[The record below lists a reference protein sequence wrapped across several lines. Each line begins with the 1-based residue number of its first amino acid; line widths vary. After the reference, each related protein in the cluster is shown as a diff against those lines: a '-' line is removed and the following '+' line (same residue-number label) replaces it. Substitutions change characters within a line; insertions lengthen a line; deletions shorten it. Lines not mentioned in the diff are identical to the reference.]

1 MDFTVTMTNATKR
14 SILLRAI
21 GGLEEELWNLCW
33 SEGIDPADLP
43 NPYTKP
49 ADSTRNGLT
58 HIEESQ
64 VRLYTAVAAYNALPA
79 E

>member
-33 SEGIDPADLP
+33 SEGIDPADLAD
-43 NPYTKP
+43 PYTAP
-49 ADSTRNGLT
+49 ADSDRNGLT
-58 HIEESQ
+58 HIEDAQ
-64 VRLYTAVAAYNALPA
+64 ARLKVSVAAYNALPA